1 MRCVAYNVWHM
12 SDNPFRNLPSV
23 DRLLSYTLV
32 ADLSISRDMKVSLCR
47 EAIAFARDVAKD
59 GTEFALEDIVARI
72 KAKADMLMHAGPIR
86 VINATGV
93 ILHTNLGRAPL
104 SSDSLSA
111 VQQSSAGYTDLEM
124 NLEDGQRGSRYSH
137 AENLLKQIT
146 GAEAA
151 IVVNNNA
158 SAVLLAL
165 AAVARDKEVIVSRG
179 ESVEIGGGFRI
190 PDVMRASGAVLNE
203 IGTTNRTYVSDY
215 EDAINENAAALLKV
229 HTSNFI
235 QAGFTN
241 SVNVEELALLARSRN
256 IILLNDIGSG
266 CLVDTTK
273 YGLVSEPTVQESVEA
288 GVSLTLFS
296 GDKLLGGPQAG
307 IGVGSKEVID
317 RLKMNPISRAVRIDK
332 MDLAALV
339 ATLRHY
345 LNEEIETKIPVWQMI
360 SSTKDVLKL
369 RVEKWLEAA
378 PTAAEII
385 ESESTIGG
393 GSLPGQTLPTYVLA
407 IPKSHAEGG
416 LDRLANRMRQASP
429 PVVGRIDDG
438 RFLLDPRSVLL
449 EEDNDVINAL
459 SYI

>member
-1 MRCVAYNVWHM
+1 MAYNVWHM

-385 ESESTIGG
+385 ES
-393 GSLPGQTLPTYVLA
+393 
-407 IPKSHAEGG
+407 
-416 LDRLANRMRQASP
+416 
-429 PVVGRIDDG
+429 
-438 RFLLDPRSVLL
+438 
-449 EEDNDVINAL
+449 
-459 SYI
+459 